1 MSLEVSAIYRQV
13 MIKSTVFVA
22 VVAGLTTAAVVA
34 TGAGAAAAQPVE
46 RGYDRTALQK
56 DVDAIRDAGVTG
68 VLAEVDTGTRRTV
81 ARSGVADVRTGRPVP
96 YESYFRIGSTTKTFV
111 SVVILQLVAE
121 GSMSLE
127 DKVERWL
134 PGVVTGNGN
143 DGRAISVRQLLQHK
157 SGLHDYVVE
166 LPFWRSE
173 RDYLDTRFTS
183 ARPEQLVAIAM
194 AHPPDS
200 APGTTVGYSSTN
212 YILAGM
218 IIEAVTDHPWQ
229 HEVRH
234 RVLEPLSLRNTFS
247 PGHSPFLPQPH
258 ARGYTRFPGTD
269 NLVDTTVFNQTWNGA
284 GGDLISTTGD
294 LTRFWQALL
303 GGRLLRPAQLAEMRT
318 TEARPGGQ
326 SFVEYG
332 LGIERIKVS
341 CGSAWGHGGDSLGY
355 MQRNGFTT
363 DGRRGIVI
371 SESTQ
376 TYSGLANPQSLQAI
390 DHAVC
395 GSR

>member
-1 MSLEVSAIYRQV
+1 MSLEVSAFYRRV
-13 MIKSTVFVA
+13 MIKSKVFVTLA
-22 VVAGLTTAAVVA
+22 AGLTTAALVA
-34 TGAGAAAAQPVE
+34 TGPAAAQPVE
-46 RGYDRTALQK
+46 RGYDRTALQE

-68 VLAEVDTGTRRTV
+68 VLAEVDTGARRIV

-121 GSMSLE
+121 GRMSLE

-157 SGLHDYVVE
+157 SGLHDYVAE

-183 ARPEQLVAIAM
+183 ARPEQLVAIAL

-200 APGTTVGYSSTN
+200 APGTMGYSSTN

-218 IIEAVTDHPWQ
+218 IIEAVTGHPWQ

-234 RVLEPLSLRNTFS
+234 RVLEPLSLRHTFS
-247 PGHSPFLPQPH
+247 PGHSPFLPEPY

-269 NLVDTTVFNQTWNGA
+269 KLVDTTVFNQTWNGA

-318 TEARPGGQ
+318 TEAPAGEQGII
-326 SFVEYG
+326 EYG
-332 LGIERIKVS
+332 LGIERIRVS

-376 TYSGLANPQSLQAI
+376 TFGGLANPQSLQAI
-390 DHAVC
+390 DNAVC

>member
-1 MSLEVSAIYRQV
+1 MSLEVSATYRQV
-13 MIKSTVFVA
+13 MIKSKVFVTLA
-22 VVAGLTTAAVVA
+22 AGLTTAALVVA
-34 TGAGAAAAQPVE
+34 GAGPAAAQPVE
-46 RGYDRTALQK
+46 RGYGRTALQE

-68 VLAEVDTGTRRTV
+68 VLAEVDTGARRIV

-121 GSMSLE
+121 GRMSLE

-143 DGRAISVRQLLQHK
+143 DGRAITVRQLLQHK

-166 LPFWRSE
+166 LPLWRSE

-183 ARPEQLVAIAM
+183 ARPEQLVAMAM

-200 APGTTVGYSSTN
+200 APGTMGYSSTN

-218 IIEAVTDHPWQ
+218 IIEAVTGHSWQ
-229 HEVRH
+229 DEVKD
-234 RVLEPLSLRNTFS
+234 RVLEPLGLRHTFS
-247 PGHSPFLPQPH
+247 PGNSPFLPERH

-269 NLVDTTVFNQTWNGA
+269 KLVDTTILNQTWNGA
-284 GGDLISTTGD
+284 AGDLISTTGD

-303 GGRLLRPAQLAEMRT
+303 SGRLLRPAQLAEMRT
-318 TEARPGGQ
+318 TEAPAGSQGI
-326 SFVEYG
+326 EYG
-332 LGIERIKVS
+332 LGIERIRVS

-355 MQRNGFTT
+355 MQRNGFTA

-376 TYSGLANPQSLQAI
+376 TFDGLANPQSLQAI
-390 DHAVC
+390 DNAVC